1 MENVTIISHLT
12 PREWKMS
19 WENKVVEDSRENMRA
34 YQQQN
39 CFWGHFK
46 NDRDFTI
53 CHHKEFEIKG
63 MSLGLYLM
71 EQSKMMSVVV
81 RLLVNSERRKQQIC
95 FLEWEQRSVSQQ
107 YLEQSHVRI
116 WKYPLSRLYC
126 LPFTDCLFCKATE
139 GTETDSGQLEKISFD
154 NNYHRKV
161 SKKAKADV
169 KKKRTMREK
178 AMVNVE

>member
-63 MSLGLYLM
+63 MSLGLYFNGTIEDDERGCKIVGKFGKKKTANLFLGMGAALCIAAIFGAIARQDM
-71 EQSKMMSVVV
+71 E
-81 RLLVNSERRKQQIC
+81 
-95 FLEWEQRSVSQQ
+95 VSIVADCIAC
-107 YLEQSHVRI
+107 H
-116 WKYPLSRLYC
+116 
-126 LPFTDCLFCKATE
+126 FTDCLFCKATE
-139 GTETDSGQLEKISFD
+139 GTETDSGPSW
-154 NNYHRKV
+154 RKYPLIITIIE
-161 SKKAKADV
+161 
-169 KKKRTMREK
+169 R
-178 AMVNVE
+178 